1 VGILALIDGHVA
13 ADSDIIRY
21 RFRGTK
27 IATPWN
33 TEQMQ
38 GYRGVF
44 RQITD
49 ERADLD
55 HLQRTLVG

>member
-1 VGILALIDGHVA
+1 VSLFDPGRVRIV
-13 ADSDIIRY
+13 RY
-21 RFRGTK
+21 DFRGAK

-33 TEQMQ
+33 AEQMQ
-38 GYRGVF
+38 GYGAHYPHAY
-44 RQITD
+44 D